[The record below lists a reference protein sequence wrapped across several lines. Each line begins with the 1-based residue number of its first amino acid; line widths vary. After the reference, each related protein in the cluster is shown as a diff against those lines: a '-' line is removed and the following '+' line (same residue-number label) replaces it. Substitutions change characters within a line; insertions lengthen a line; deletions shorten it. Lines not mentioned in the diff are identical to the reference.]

1 MRCSSPGF
9 RLGCGTRSTSFGCGS
24 PGFRL
29 CCSRRSTSLGLR
41 FGLRC
46 RSRGL
51 RRGSLRRCQ
60 GHSLHPCRRG
70 CFLLFQRLGGGN
82 IRRVPAIGL
91 RIGSLVGPGGCR
103 VLGLERCRSRVRLF
117 RGYLLSLIG
126 RVLNASRSAIVC
138 DMIGIGHN
146 ALLHNRIV
154 HIGHIHDT
162 HIHPRHRGVVGKR
175 TAPPL
180 AARESNAAE
189 AESIVHAAV
198 VSNGLA
204 PIAVVE
210 PVLPAIPSPVGRR
223 PQRAAV
229 WSRHPRA
236 RHPVVI
242 SVIV

>member
-1 MRCSSPGF
+1 MHHRLGFSLRRCRLRRSYRLSPGLLGRARNGLGCRCRMGNRFWFSLRRRLWRGHGCGLCHRPGLSLRFGPWLGHGCGFCHRRSCFWCSSPCLRFWLSLWRSSMRCSSPGF

-91 RIGSLVGPGGCR
+91 RIVCGCFAAT
-103 VLGLERCRSRVRLF
+103 CSR
-117 RGYLLSLIG
+117 
-126 RVLNASRSAIVC
+126 
-138 DMIGIGHN
+138 
-146 ALLHNRIV
+146 
-154 HIGHIHDT
+154 
-162 HIHPRHRGVVGKR
+162 
-175 TAPPL
+175 
-180 AARESNAAE
+180 
-189 AESIVHAAV
+189 
-198 VSNGLA
+198 
-204 PIAVVE
+204 
-210 PVLPAIPSPVGRR
+210 
-223 PQRAAV
+223 
-229 WSRHPRA
+229 
-236 RHPVVI
+236 
-242 SVIV
+242 